1 MISVMKIEFNPS
13 LPTLRRCLR
22 MGVAVVG
29 LVSAPLGVLANTP
42 QNITAGEV
50 ARLPEY
56 CANAQSFARQGLP
69 DAPSAI
75 QRHWLGLMGTT
86 FWHMH
91 HYCWALVSANRSE
104 ESGLSPNQRV
114 HLLNNAIGDA
124 NYVVER
130 APPDFPLLPE
140 ILYRVGQYH
149 LKAGRPVESLSHFNK
164 SRTIKPDY
172 WPPYIELAKLSAAL
186 GKQQDATAVLEEGLK
201 LMPDQPQLTDALK
214 RVKQSRPAPTVT
226 KKPKTPAPP

>member
-1 MISVMKIEFNPS
+1 MKITFNPG
-13 LPTLRRCLR
+13 LPTVWRCLR
-22 MGVAVVG
+22 MGAVVVG
-29 LVSAPLGVLANTP
+29 LVSAPLAVLANTP

-56 CANAQSFARQGLP
+56 CANAQSFARQGIP
-69 DAPSAI
+69 DAPSVI

-104 ESGLSPNQRV
+104 ESNLAPNQRV
-114 HLLNNAIGDA
+114 YLLNSAISDA

-130 APPDFPLLPE
+130 APQDFPLLPE

-149 LKAGRPVESLSHFNK
+149 LKAGRPVESMSHFNK

-172 WPPYIELAKLSAAL
+172 WPPYIELAKISAAL
-186 GKQQDATAVLEEGLK
+186 GKQQEAVVVLEEGLK
-201 LMPDQPQLTDALK
+201 LMPDQPQLTEALK
-214 RVKQSRPAPTVT
+214 RVRQPRPAPTVT
-226 KKPKTPAPP
+226 KKPKAPAQP

>member
-1 MISVMKIEFNPS
+1 MIGVMKNTFNPW
-13 LPTLRRCLR
+13 LLTVRRCFHR
-22 MGVAVVG
+22 GVAVFG
-29 LVSAPLGVLANTP
+29 LASAPLWVLANTP

-56 CANAQSFARQGLP
+56 CANAQSFARQGIP

-104 ESGLSPNQRV
+104 DGGLAPNQRV
-114 HLLNNAIGDA
+114 YLLNSAISDA
-124 NYVVER
+124 NYVLER

-140 ILYRVGQYH
+140 IFYRVGQYH
-149 LKAGRPVESLSHFNK
+149 LKAGRPVESMSHFNK
-164 SRTIKPDY
+164 SRTTKPDY
-172 WPPYIELAKLSAAL
+172 WPPYIELAKISAAL
-186 GKQQDATAVLEEGLK
+186 GKQQEAVAVLEEGLK
-201 LMPDQPQLTDALK
+201 LMPDQPQLTEALK

-226 KKPKTPAPP
+226 KKPKTPAQP